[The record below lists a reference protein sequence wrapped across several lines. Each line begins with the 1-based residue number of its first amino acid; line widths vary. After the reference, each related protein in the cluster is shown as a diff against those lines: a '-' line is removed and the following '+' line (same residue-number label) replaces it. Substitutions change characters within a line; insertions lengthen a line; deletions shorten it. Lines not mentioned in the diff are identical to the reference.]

1 MTNMNKHYCIL
12 KGTENWIPSEQA
24 RVIRDK
30 YRAEGLE
37 KHRIGITSQKF
48 ANGHNKD
55 DGYMARVWIEKG
67 ISPGVET
74 NISYTPRDSQ
84 VAPQREKRQV
94 LPDGSLAAE
103 NAEEPQECMFLATLG
118 INKRDKAALS
128 SKDKEVYNYHHLTA
142 LLSEYGFG
150 SDWVRNDSNGADFL
164 AYHSES
170 GDVLKV
176 QLKGEGLHIAK
187 KYEGKDIYMACL
199 LPGERWALIPHDEL
213 KVILQKL
220 VPNAF
225 SGQTWIEK
233 GTYYIN
239 PPSAAQ
245 LAELEPYVL

>member
-1 MTNMNKHYCIL
+1 MTNMNKYYCIL

-128 SKDKEVYNYHHLTA
+128 AKDKEVYNYHHLTA